1 MRSLKG
7 RCAIFMCASMCVK
20 KGQRDRETE
29 REFCGKRTADLR
41 ILRTAVS
48 RTHAEIQS
56 QKRRGF
62 RLNIRTAAKPPSL
75 TQTVISRYKQAY
87 LYIFDRLHK
96 HMHPNTTRML
106 NIRNFCVLTDVC
118 VSTHFSL
125 LHLNGWGQC
134 RPTNT
139 HATVCGSAN
148 AEPISYIDMARALM
162 RESERDG
169 ERERE
174 RETERIKEKKI
185 NTISQH

>member
-1 MRSLKG
+1 MVCYFHVCKHV
-7 RCAIFMCASMCVK
+7 CAKESES
-20 KGQRDRETE
+20 QRE
-29 REFCGKRTADLR
+29 REFCEKRTADLR
-41 ILRTAVS
+41 ILRTAAS
-48 RTHAEIQS
+48 QTHAEIQS

-62 RLNIRTAAKPPSL
+62 RLNIHTAANPPSL
-75 TQTVISRYKQAY
+75 TQTVISRYEQAY
-87 LYIFDRLHK
+87 LYVFDRLHE
-96 HMHPNTTRML
+96 HMHPNTTHML

-118 VSTHFSL
+118 VSTHLSL

-162 RESERDG
+162 RESERDR

>member
-1 MRSLKG
+1 M
-7 RCAIFMCASMCVK
+7 
-20 KGQRDRETE
+20 
-29 REFCGKRTADLR
+29 
-41 ILRTAVS
+41 S

-62 RLNIRTAAKPPSL
+62 RLNIHTAANPPSL

-87 LYIFDRLHK
+87 LYVFDCLHK
-96 HMHPNTTRML
+96 HMHPNTTHML

-118 VSTHFSL
+118 VSTHPSL

-162 RESERDG
+162 RESERDR

-174 RETERIKEKKI
+174 RKRDREDKGEK
-185 NTISQH
+185 NQYHISTLSTNQAKAAGVCSLLHKLDSFIRLLQHTKHTHSISFHFRQA